1 MREVDQCFPHVFVH
15 VDGVCVFHELPDHLS
30 LVVLH
35 HQNLLRFGHPRDHDV
50 SDFGE
55 DRLIEQLSLLR
66 VGRGRVGRANG
77 A

>member
-1 MREVDQCFPHVFVH
+1 MVDISYF
-15 VDGVCVFHELPDHLS
+15 S

-35 HQNLLRFGHPRDHDV
+35 HQHLLRFCHPGDHDV

-66 VGRGRVGRANG
+66 VGGGRVARADG